1 MVEGAVQA
9 YTREGLLFGE
19 RPDGTLAHISEV
31 PSGLACNCR
40 CTSCGTPLVARRGEQ
55 LGHHF
60 GHHGAASERACE
72 GGPETALHRFAK
84 ELLAA
89 KLALVLPPLYRNGE
103 RQARHAGGLYRF
115 DAALLEHRLG
125 TIIPDVIVR
134 RADRDLLVEFHVT
147 HACDAT
153 KIAKIASLGTAAIEI
168 DLFGLSRN
176 APLAELEV
184 AILER
189 APRRWLHNPKLGWVG
204 DVHAPVTTRI
214 TPASSG
220 SLTALVKA
228 YASAYRE
235 TLSTPS
241 QSLARQR
248 VEADGLVCA
257 IGVEV
262 AGIGC
267 FTASPR
273 DWQAVILLN
282 ALEGALVGRRSIV
295 SAEAAL
301 QQIRER
307 GWLRPRFSRL
317 PPAETKALSAALPS
331 YASPTDAIT
340 AWAMTL
346 SRQGILIPSSARGQW
361 VIRRETLQR
370 VREARQRMNFQPCSR
385 SNPADPS

>member
-9 YTREGLLFGE
+9 YTREGLLFGQ
-19 RPDGTLAHISEV
+19 RIDGSLAHISEV
-31 PSGLACNCR
+31 PSGIVCNCR
-40 CTSCGTPLVARRGEQ
+40 CPKYGTPLVARRGEQ

-60 GHHGAASERACE
+60 GHYNAMGKRACA

-89 KLALVLPPLYRNGE
+89 KLAFVLPPLHRDGE
-103 RQARHAGGLYRF
+103 KRARYAGGFHKF

-125 TIIPDVIVR
+125 AIVPDVIVR

-153 KIAKIASLGTAAIEI
+153 KIAKIASLGIAAVEI
-168 DLFGLSRN
+168 DLSGLAQN
-176 APLAELEV
+176 APRAELEA

-189 APRRWLHNPKLGWVG
+189 APRQWLHNPKLGVG
-204 DVHAPVTTRI
+204 SDAIGPIMSSI
-214 TPASSG
+214 TPESRRPSA
-220 SLTALVKA
+220 ALEQA
-228 YASAYRE
+228 YTFAYRE
-235 TLSTPS
+235 ALSARS
-241 QSLARQR
+241 QGLAGSLI
-248 VEADGLVCA
+248 EADDLACA
-257 IGVEV
+257 IGIEV
-262 AGIGC
+262 AGLGC

-282 ALEGALVGRRSIV
+282 ALEGALVGRSSIV
-295 SAEAAL
+295 SAKAAL

-307 GWLRPRFSRL
+307 GWLRTRFSRL
-317 PPAETKALSAALPS
+317 PPAEAKALSAALPS
-331 YASPTDAIT
+331 YASPAGAIT

-346 SRQGILIPSSARGQW
+346 SRQGILVPSSARGQW

-370 VREARQRMNFQPCSR
+370 VREARQRRNFQPGSR
-385 SNPADPS
+385 SSPADPS